1 MVVKWRQFCP
11 DQQRDSARLESYM
24 VDRFETRTNTLALGT
39 GRLI

>member
-1 MVVKWRQFCP
+1 MVAKWRRFCP
-11 DQQRDSARLESYM
+11 DQQRSNAGLESYM